1 MNSKR
6 INYILFLLSSCKEQL
21 NSIYKDIN
29 YLKNKNY
36 SNDCLYLSLNYLKL
50 SKNLL
55 YRFNELFISL
65 LSKNSVNN
73 ISLCKIKKL
82 YLERSYYN
90 ISICKTYFIEYLS
103 SINNDEKMLKYN
115 VQNKINCL
123 QKTLENMIKNI
134 ELI

>member
-21 NSIYKDIN
+21 NSIFKDIN

-36 SNDCLYLSLNYLKL
+36 SNNCLRNSLNYLKL

-55 YRFNELFISL
+55 YRFNELFILL
-65 LSKNSVNN
+65 LSKNNINN
-73 ISLCKIKKL
+73 VSLCKIKQL

-90 ISICKTYFIEYLS
+90 ISICKTYYIEYLS
-103 SINNDEKMLKYN
+103 STNNDEKKTKYN
-115 VQNKINCL
+115 IQNKINCL
-123 QKTLENMIKNI
+123 QKTLENVIKNI